1 MVMVRSHYEYLHD
14 APLRVS
20 IFGYAL
26 HCFLHIVCLHIEYR
40 GRQQLQRSD
49 CCFNLENEGIESGSY
64 KNLSTAA
71 GEDSKKLDE
80 DDKKSSNVAKH
91 LQSANTLFSFI
102 WWFNGLY
109 LIRSLN
115 GQALEQTSPQLY
127 WVCIVFLGFDVL
139 FVVFCVVLACVIL
152 MLSSNLLEDK
162 EESVK

>member
-1 MVMVRSHYEYLHD
+1 MRSCEAFDSNTYKKSPTKGFLYHVWKLFQNRMMIILLKYDGAQDGHKAIGNEASDWAYSKSVVILDIIWNFAFVVVAVMVMVRSHYEYLHD

-80 DDKKSSNVAKH
+80 DDKKS
-91 LQSANTLFSFI
+91 
-102 WWFNGLY
+102 
-109 LIRSLN
+109 R
-115 GQALEQTSPQLY
+115 
-127 WVCIVFLGFDVL
+127 
-139 FVVFCVVLACVIL
+139 
-152 MLSSNLLEDK
+152 
-162 EESVK
+162 